1 MAARGNSTHPGDD
14 LMRNLVL
21 LLVNRHFQSME
32 AKMPKTIIT
41 LSIAV
46 VLLLACANSG
56 CQSVD
61 HQVQPLS
68 LTKPL
73 PPTFSFDPGTPA
85 LQKRGGITM
94 RLEIVSVVSRRAVEE
109 KRENEIQLPVA
120 TNSNGQQ
127 IAPPET
133 RFELVETP
141 RYVLDPPNMMLVI
154 KITNQLGHTL
164 RMSESVL
171 TLNVSGQL
179 VRLAKS
185 DYAEFSEAIIPRGQE
200 QEVPV
205 KGPGWDT
212 LPDSGTLRIAIDDVV
227 VAVDE
232 SNRATKREHFE
243 WIVTYHKESTT
254 TTDEVRRRFKSQTGQ
269 GDIHDAPKLQLDRDN
284 PLVKKVFK

>member
-1 MAARGNSTHPGDD
+1 
-14 LMRNLVL
+14 
-21 LLVNRHFQSME
+21 
-32 AKMPKTIIT
+32 MPKTIVT

-46 VLLLACANSG
+46 VLLLACVNSG

-94 RLEIVSVVSRRAVEE
+94 RLEIVPVVSRRAVDE
-109 KRENEIQLPVA
+109 KRENEVQLPVA

-127 IAPPET
+127 IVPPEK

-171 TLNVSGQL
+171 TLNASGQL

-254 TTDEVRRRFKSQTGQ
+254 TTDEVRRTFKSQTGQ
-269 GDIHDAPKLQLDRDN
+269 GDIHDAPKLQLDRNN
-284 PLVKKVFK
+284 PLVKKVLK